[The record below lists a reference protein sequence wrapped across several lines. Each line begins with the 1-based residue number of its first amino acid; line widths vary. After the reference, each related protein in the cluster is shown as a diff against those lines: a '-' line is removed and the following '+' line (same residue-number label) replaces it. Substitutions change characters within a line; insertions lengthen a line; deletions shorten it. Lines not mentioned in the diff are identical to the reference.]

1 MNYKIYRNFTIIT
14 FIIGIIL
21 IIYGSSNL
29 PTEIPGYTSVY
40 TSNDPSVISQQQI
53 AHQNDL
59 RNYQI
64 QTVEFKIIMCGIGVM
79 CMWIICG
86 YITFRKQA
94 QIEIEAEQ
102 KAERIQR
109 NERLRIARNSAKI
122 MPIKNEPQNILEV
135 KRESP
140 LHDLL
145 LEQNKRQEPV
155 NVESRVP
162 LNAGSNVHVKPIFND
177 KEFKSIL
184 KKTTPPL
191 ESSPPAMLVPSIN
204 QQSVN
209 NQQKLNTQKIL
220 YYPLQTQVQ
229 PQVQP
234 RLQVQRTNDSLKQF
248 VGNSS
253 YIQPQSIGYRLPY
266 KLPPS
271 YQEYYNRN
279 PSRHVYNLKN

>member
-14 FIIGIIL
+14 FIIGLVL

-29 PTEIPGYTSVY
+29 PGEIPGYTSVY
-40 TSNDPSVISQQQI
+40 SNNDPSVISQQQA
-53 AHQNDL
+53 AHQTDL

-64 QTVEFKIIMCGIGVM
+64 QTVEFKIIMGGIGTM
-79 CMWIICG
+79 CMCAICG
-86 YITFRKQA
+86 YITFRKHTQM
-94 QIEIEAEQ
+94 EIEAEQ

-122 MPIKNEPQNILEV
+122 LPIKNEPNILEI
-135 KRESP
+135 KRQSP

-145 LEQNKRQEPV
+145 LEQSIEKEPI
-155 NVESRVP
+155 NVES
-162 LNAGSNVHVKPIFND
+162 SVHIKPIFNN

-191 ESSPPAMLVPSIN
+191 ESSPPAMLVPSDNI
-204 QQSVN
+204 
-209 NQQKLNTQKIL
+209 KKIL
-220 YYPLQTQVQ
+220 YHPLQ
-229 PQVQP
+229 PHP
-234 RLQVQRTNDSLKQF
+234 RTRPYLQVQRTNDSLQQF
-248 VGNSS
+248 
-253 YIQPQSIGYRLPY
+253 ILQPKQPQPKQPQTVGYRLPY

-279 PSRHVYNLKN
+279 PSRHVYHLKN

>member
-29 PTEIPGYTSVY
+29 PNEIPGYTSVY

-64 QTVEFKIIMCGIGVM
+64 QTVEFKIIMGGIGIM
-79 CMWIICG
+79 CMWAICG
-86 YITFRKQA
+86 YITFRKHA
-94 QIEIEAEQ
+94 QMEIEEEQ

-109 NERLRIARNSAKI
+109 NERLRIARSSAKI
-122 MPIKNEPQNILEV
+122 VPIKDEPQNVLET

-145 LEQNKRQEPV
+145 LEQNTKQESV
-155 NVESRVP
+155 NVES
-162 LNAGSNVHVKPIFND
+162 SVHVKPIFND

-204 QQSVN
+204 QYSVN
-209 NQQKLNTQKIL
+209 NQQKFNTQKIL
-220 YYPLQTQVQ
+220 YYPLQ
-229 PQVQP
+229 PQVLP

-248 VGNSS
+248 VGDSS
-253 YIQPQSIGYRLPY
+253 YIKPNQIRIQPQSIGHRLPY
-266 KLPPS
+266 KLPPN
-271 YQEYYNRN
+271 YQEYYDKH
-279 PSRHVYNLKN
+279 PFRHVYNLKN